1 MLLTCYELN
10 SQGERLFVTPDV
22 GGKSIIL
29 EYTHKASSLPIHI
42 FLEYEDAQD
51 LKRLLYKWSM
61 DIQAME
67 NRDNV

>member
-1 MLLTCYELN
+1 MLLTCYEI
-10 SQGERLFVTPDV
+10 SEDFDRLFVTPDV
-22 GGKSIIL
+22 GGKCIL
-29 EYTHKASSLPIHI
+29 FEYHQDGEGDVVYFHLS
-42 FLEYEDAQD
+42 YEDAQD